1 MSRRKSMIG
10 GGGAWRGHI
19 GAGLSLPGLP
29 SRESPGSFVPEH
41 AQKPIEQEV
50 DKEQLLREYHE
61 IQERFEELRASQRDW
76 FFDKSFDGRML
87 NPREVFSPA
96 WCLKRLYDGSGIY
109 LYGNEASLLVEIDYY
124 KRQPI
129 ALKNKEIYGFGKTI
143 DKIFHQAERLIEDP
157 KELQKIL
164 DQLRSSM
171 QVYRGLVETFQGM
184 VEKDN
189 FERAARIKEKKDR
202 EERERKQS
210 LMGRFEECADLV
222 SGMIDRARMCE
233 REALFGRHS
242 EAATSDSLND
252 EARVWLNAF
261 EKLAEIQRRYHCDN
275 QKRAANAENDW
286 FLRKN
291 ILEQYCF
298 VDLKSTEE
306 VRVGEAFLA
315 DLLAKLDKLTRDFAE
330 FEKRLTAQC
339 IPQADRIK
347 RDGWVWGSAGIGLLS
362 NVEPTHA
369 KAPSRFSSRQEVL
382 RWETDEMHHNESEA
396 AREWKRL
403 REDLMDIFV
412 SRWGTIKDEHRY
424 HQKTIPTDLY
434 DREKQF
440 FMFEYGPELTQNQ
453 RGELVTQIEKYRE
466 IAMRAGR
473 DRLDKHPL
481 YEY

>member
-1 MSRRKSMIG
+1 MIG

-29 SRESPGSFVPEH
+29 PREKPTSFVPEDI
-41 AQKPIEQEV
+41 QKPVEQEI
-50 DKEQLLREYHE
+50 DKERLLREYHE
-61 IQERFEELRASQRDW
+61 MQERFKELRASQRDW
-76 FFDKSFDGRML
+76 FFNRSFDGCML
-87 NPREVFSPA
+87 NPTHPLSPA
-96 WCLKRLYDGSGIY
+96 QSLKRLYDGSGIS
-109 LYGNEASLLVEIDYY
+109 LYGNEANLLAEIDYH

-129 ALKNKEIYGFGKTI
+129 ALKNKEIYGFEKTI

-164 DQLRSSM
+164 DQLHSLM

-189 FERAARIKEKKDR
+189 LERAARIKEKKDR
-202 EERERKQS
+202 EEREREQS

-242 EAATSDSLND
+242 EAATSDGLND

-261 EKLAEIQRRYHCDN
+261 EKLAEIQRHYHRDN
-275 QKRAANAENDW
+275 QKRATEATEGW
-286 FLRKN
+286 LRREK
-291 ILEQYCF
+291 IHGQGCF

-315 DLLAKLDKLTRDFAE
+315 DLLAKLDKLTRDFVE
-330 FEKRLTAQC
+330 FEKRLAAQL

-347 RDGWVWGSAGIGLLS
+347 RDGWVWGSAGSGILFDVAQPS
-362 NVEPTHA
+362 QDR
-369 KAPSRFSSRQEVL
+369 APSRFSSRQEVL

-412 SRWGTIKDEHRY
+412 SRWSAIKDEHRY
-424 HQKTIPTDLY
+424 HQKTIPIALY

-440 FMFEYGPELTQNQ
+440 FMAEYGHELTPRQ
-453 RGELVTQIEKYRE
+453 RGELATKIEEYRK
-466 IAMRAGR
+466 IAMRTGR
-473 DRLDKHPL
+473 DRPDNHPL
-481 YEY
+481 DEH